1 MTSQPAGLFHL
12 LTRIPQPPLT
22 QENLCNNRCNCL
34 QLGLEWEGGR
44 EGGGGGGGGRER
56 EREREREKGGRREG
70 EGGREGKERGKGTPT
85 IASATYGSILIVTD

>member
-34 QLGLEWEGGR
+34 QLVLSGREGGR
-44 EGGGGGGGGRER
+44 EGGGGGGGRER
-56 EREREREKGGRREG
+56 EREREKEKREG
-70 EGGREGKERGKGTPT
+70 EGRERREEKGHQQ
-85 IASATYGSILIVTD
+85 